1 MFVELTSK
9 RRCIPA
15 LSVGLSPSRF
25 ISWNAVRLYLGR
37 FGKAQI
43 PCRLDALDGL
53 NDHVASSIVRR
64 VAILACVGG
73 RGGGILICRAPNSVA
88 I

>member
-1 MFVELTSK
+1 MSYPRSQFWPVSFTAHNLE
-9 RRCIPA
+9 C
-15 LSVGLSPSRF
+15 
-25 ISWNAVRLYLGR
+25 SWTMLEWIRQSANS
-37 FGKAQI
+37 
-43 PCRLDALDGL
+43 CRLDALDGL

-73 RGGGILICRAPNSVA
+73 GGGEILICGAPNSVV